1 MRKLLFCTL
10 IFTFF
15 LFDVISQTLSY
26 PFTNG
31 SLVGLTHYGTALTQ
45 TTDRI
50 NSTTDAVDLNGDYLR
65 TTGTFTDFSFTMSF
79 WINTTTVDG
88 TKRTIID
95 HSNKNSNFDNNSDAG
110 WYTYLKNGK
119 VGFAANYWHTH
130 DVSGSP
136 VVAYSGYAYTEATTN
151 IADGYWHNVI
161 VTAQKSI
168 IYTGSSEKRYVYNIY
183 VDGVLENTQTV
194 SRFTSSMTNVNAGL
208 VITAKAMTIAN
219 NNSSNLTDRYL
230 DNIDDI
236 KYYNSVVSS
245 TVINTLANENRCST
259 PTNITFNSITS
270 SSVDIDWNQNTDA
283 LSWDM
288 IYVPTGQPMGNG
300 ILTSSISVSNYS
312 LTGLTQ
318 NTTYD
323 VYIKSNCNGFSGWWS
338 VPNAFTTLC
347 PSAFVNAAAQNFT
360 LQLNSSGTGSIT
372 TSNINNGSSVDCG
385 VLNLS
390 LSKSSFNCSDVG
402 VNSVTLTATDN
413 QGHISTATAN
423 VTVLGLITNVPLS
436 VSQNSICSGNT
447 TTITTSSSDV
457 GVKYYLRND
466 ATNAIVSGPVIGIG
480 SALSLATGSLSANT
494 TFNVY
499 AETQGGGNYGLDFD
513 GTNDVINTTLQ
524 TAATSS
530 LTIEAWVFPRATVY
544 KRIVSNY
551 KGSATQSG
559 EIILDTYNATN
570 NGRGLRFVVEGAGN
584 SLHQLSTP
592 NVLTLNAWNHVA
604 GTFSN
609 GVTKLYVNGIE
620 VATNTATFTSIPSC
634 TNTMTMGED
643 PTVATAEYFNGKMD
657 EVRIWNT
664 ARTQTEI
671 AGNMNNCLAG
681 NENGLVTY
689 FKFYEN
695 AGSTVTDLVTGS
707 IGTMS
712 GMDPATDWVTG
723 NVDCGGV
730 CPFEMTDLITVTVN
744 ATPTISVNSGSV
756 CAGSSFTMVPSGAS
770 TYTFQGGS
778 AIKTPTAN
786 ASYTVTGTTAAGC
799 VSSTFATSNVTV
811 VASPTISVNSGSIC
825 AGSSFTM
832 IPTGANSYTY
842 QGGSAVKTPTATT
855 SYTVIGT
862 NAAGCMSSAYATSNV
877 TVNALPVIA
886 VNSGSICSGSS
897 FTMVPSGANT
907 YTFQGGSAVKTPT
920 ANASYTVTGTS
931 VAGCVSST
939 YATSN
944 VTVVAS
950 PTITVNSGS
959 ICAGGSFTIVPSG
972 ASTYTFQGGND
983 VVSPTTTSSYTVA
996 GTNASGCVSDPVA
1009 VSNITVNPIPVI
1021 TVAGGAICPGNSFTL
1036 SPTGA
1041 STYTYSS
1048 GSPVVSPGAT
1058 TSYTVSGTSTAG
1070 CESNT
1075 SAVATV
1081 TVSGTLTITITG
1093 NNTVCSGQAVS
1104 LTAGGATTYT
1114 WNTGATSVTIAPTPT
1129 ANATYS
1135 VIGASGS
1142 CSNTAVTSITVNP
1155 LPNVVA
1161 STNNTLI
1168 CSGQSATLTASGA
1181 STYTWSTSENTA
1193 NITVAPT
1200 VQTTY
1205 TVEGTGANGCVNSS
1219 VIMQS
1224 VSVCTDLNSL
1234 ADNANQIF
1242 VYPNPFNDKIN
1253 IHATVDFS
1261 GAESTILVYNALGSL
1276 IYATIIENEN
1286 TEIDLR
1292 DQALGIYFINVS
1304 INGMTSIHKIVKQ

>member
-15 LFDVISQTLSY
+15 LFDVNSQTLSY

-31 SLVGLTHYGTALTQ
+31 SLAGLTHFGTALTQ

-65 TTGTFTDFSFTMSF
+65 TTGTYTDFSFTMSF
-79 WINTTTVDG
+79 WVNTTTVDG

-119 VGFAANYWHTH
+119 VGLAANYWHTH

-136 VVAYSGYAYTEATTN
+136 VVAYSGYAYTESTTN

-245 TVINTLANENRCST
+245 TVINTLANENRCNT

-300 ILTSSISVSNYS
+300 VLTSSISVSNYS

-385 VLNLS
+385 IMNLS
-390 LSKSSFNCSDVG
+390 LSKTNFNCSDVG

-413 QGHISTATAN
+413 QGHVSTATAN

-436 VSQNSICSGNT
+436 VSQSSICSGNT
-447 TTITTSSSDV
+447 TTITTSSSDA

-466 ATNAIVSGPVIGIG
+466 ATNAVVSGPVIGTG
-480 SALSLATGSLSANT
+480 SALSFSTGSLSANT

-499 AETQGGGNYGLDFD
+499 AETPGGGNYGLDFD
-513 GTNDVINTTLQ
+513 GTNDVITTTLQ
-524 TAATSS
+524 TVATSS

-544 KRIVSNY
+544 KRIISNY

-609 GVTKLYVNGIE
+609 GVTTLYVNGIQ

-643 PTVATAEYFNGKMD
+643 PTIGSAEYFNGKID
-657 EVRIWNT
+657 EVRIWNA
-664 ARTQTEI
+664 ARTQAEL

-689 FKFYEN
+689 FKFSEN
-695 AGSTVTDLVTGS
+695 SGSTITDLVSGAT
-707 IGTMS
+707 GTMS
-712 GMDPATDWVTG
+712 GMDPATDWVIG
-723 NVDCGGV
+723 NVDCGGT
-730 CPFEMTDLITVTVN
+730 CPFEMTNLITVTVN
-744 ATPTISVNSGSV
+744 ATPTVAVNSGNV
-756 CAGSSFTMVPSGAS
+756 CSGSSFTMVPSGAS
-770 TYTFQGGS
+770 TYTFQGGN
-778 AIKTPTAN
+778 AI
-786 ASYTVTGTTAAGC
+786 
-799 VSSTFATSNVTV
+799 
-811 VASPTISVNSGSIC
+811 I
-825 AGSSFTM
+825 
-832 IPTGANSYTY
+832 
-842 QGGSAVKTPTATT
+842 
-855 SYTVIGT
+855 
-862 NAAGCMSSAYATSNV
+862 
-877 TVNALPVIA
+877 
-886 VNSGSICSGSS
+886 
-897 FTMVPSGANT
+897 
-907 YTFQGGSAVKTPT
+907 TPT

-939 YATSN
+939 FATSNVTVNALPVISVNSGSICSGNSFTMVPTGASTYTFQGGSAVKTPTATASYTVVGTNAAGCVSQGFATSNVTVNALPIIAVNSGSICSGSSFTMIPSGANTYTFQGGSSVKTPTANASYTVTGTSVAGCTSSTFATSN

-950 PTITVNSGS
+950 PTVIVNSGS
-959 ICAGGSFTIVPSG
+959 ICAGGSFTIAPSG
-972 ASTYTFQGGND
+972 ASSYTFQGGSAI
-983 VVSPTTTSSYTVA
+983 VSPTTTSSYTVA
-996 GTNASGCVSDPVA
+996 GTNATGCVSSPTA

-1021 TVAGGAICPGNSFTL
+1021 SLAGGAICPGNSFTL

-1048 GSPVVSPGAT
+1048 GSPVVSPAST
-1058 TSYTVSGTSTAG
+1058 TSYTVSGTSAAG
-1070 CESNT
+1070 CESST
-1075 SAVATV
+1075 SAVATI

-1093 NNTVCSGQAVS
+1093 NNTVCSGQAIN

-1114 WNTGATSVTIAPTPT
+1114 WNTGATASTIAPTPT

-1142 CSNTAVTSITVNP
+1142 CTNTAVTNITVNS
-1155 LPNVVA
+1155 LPNVSA

-1168 CSGQSATLTASGA
+1168 CSGQTATLTANGA
-1181 STYTWSTSENTA
+1181 STYTWSTAENTS
-1193 NITVAPT
+1193 NINVSPLT
-1200 VQTTY
+1200 QTTY
-1205 TVEGTGANGCVNSS
+1205 TVEGTGANGCVNSA
-1219 VIMQS
+1219 VITQS
-1224 VSVCTDLNSL
+1224 VSVCTDVNSL
-1234 ADNANQIF
+1234 VNNTNQISI
-1242 VYPNPFNDKIN
+1242 YPNPFNEKVIIN
-1253 IHATVDFS
+1253 AELNYSDV
-1261 GAESTILVYNALGSL
+1261 ESTIDVYNTLGSL
-1276 IYATIIENEN
+1276 VYTTVIKEEK

-1292 DQALGIYFINVS
+1292 NQAMGVYFINVT
-1304 INGMTSIHKIVKQ
+1304 IDRVTSIHKVIKQ

>member
-15 LFDVISQTLSY
+15 LFDVKSQTLSY

-31 SLVGLTHYGTALTQ
+31 SLAGLTHFGTALTQ
-45 TTDRI
+45 TIDRI
-50 NSTTDAVDLNGDYLR
+50 NSPTNAVDLNGDYLR
-65 TTGTFTDFSFTMSF
+65 TTSTFQDYSFTTSF
-79 WINTTTVDG
+79 WVNTSTVDG

-119 VGFAANYWHTH
+119 VGLAANYWHTH

-136 VVAYSGYAYTEATTN
+136 VVAYTGYVYTEATTN
-151 IADGYWHNVI
+151 IADGYWHNII
-161 VTAQKSI
+161 VTAQRSI
-168 IYTGSSEKRYVYNIY
+168 IYTASSEKRYVYSIY

-194 SRFTSSMTNVNAGL
+194 SRYTSSLSNVNCGL
-208 VITAKAMTIAN
+208 VITNKAMTIAN
-219 NNSSNLTDRYL
+219 NGSSNLTDRYL

-245 TVINTLANENRCST
+245 TVIANLANENRCNT

-300 ILTSSISVSNYS
+300 VLTSSISVSNYS
-312 LTGLTQ
+312 LTGLAQ
-318 NTTYD
+318 STTYD

-338 VPNAFTTLC
+338 IPNAFTTLC
-347 PSAFVNAAAQNFT
+347 PSTFVNAAAQNFT
-360 LQLNSSGTGSIT
+360 LQLNSLGTGSIT

-413 QGHISTATAN
+413 QGHVSTAAAN
-423 VTVLGLITNVPLS
+423 VTVLGLITNVALS
-436 VSQNSICSGNT
+436 VSQTSICSGNT
-447 TTITTSSSDV
+447 TTITTASSDF

-466 ATNAIVSGPVIGIG
+466 ATNSVVSGPVNGTG
-480 SALSLATGSLSANT
+480 NALTFNTGSLSANT

-513 GTNDVINTTLQ
+513 GTNDVVTTNITTQ
-524 TAATSS
+524 TTSS
-530 LTIEAWVFPRATVY
+530 LTIEAWIYPRATTY
-544 KRIVSNY
+544 KRIISNY
-551 KGSATQSG
+551 LNNAAQSG

-609 GVTKLYVNGIE
+609 GVTKLYVNGIQ
-620 VATNTATFTSIPSC
+620 VATNTASFTSIPSC
-634 TNTMTMGED
+634 TNTISIGED
-643 PTVATAEYFNGKMD
+643 PTIGSAEYFNGKMD
-657 EVRIWNT
+657 EVRIWNA
-664 ARTQTEI
+664 ARTQAEI
-671 AGNMNNCLAG
+671 AGNMNSCLVG
-681 NENGLVTY
+681 NESGLKNY
-689 FKFYEN
+689 FKFSEN
-695 AGSTVTDLVTGS
+695 AGNTVTDLVTGA

-723 NVDCGGV
+723 NVDCGSI

-744 ATPTISVNSGSV
+744 ATPTITVNSGNV
-756 CAGSSFTMVPSGAS
+756 CSGNSFTMTPSGAS

-786 ASYTVTGTTAAGC
+786 ASYTVTGTSAAGC

-832 IPTGANSYTY
+832 IPSGASSYTY

-855 SYTVIGT
+855 SYTVVGT
-862 NAAGCMSSAYATSNV
+862 NAAGCVSSTFATSNV
-877 TVNALPVIA
+877 TVNALPIIT

-907 YTFQGGSAVKTPT
+907 YTFEGGSAIKTPT
-920 ANASYTVTGTS
+920 ANASYTVAGTS
-931 VAGCVSST
+931 AAGCVSST

-944 VTVVAS
+944 VTVIAS

-959 ICAGGSFTIVPSG
+959 ICAGGSFTIVPTG
-972 ASTYTFQGGND
+972 ASTYTFQGGNA
-983 VVSPTTTSSYTVA
+983 VVSPTTTGSYTVA
-996 GTNASGCVSDPVA
+996 GTDASGCASNPAA
-1009 VSNITVNPIPVI
+1009 VSTITVNPLPII
-1021 TVAGGAICPGNSFTL
+1021 SVAGGAICTGNTFTL

-1048 GSPVVSPGAT
+1048 GSPIVSPSST
-1058 TSYTVSGTSTAG
+1058 TSYTVSGTSAAG

-1075 SAVATV
+1075 SAVATI

-1093 NNTVCSGQAVS
+1093 NNTVCSGQAIN

-1114 WNTGATSVTIAPTPT
+1114 WNTGATTTTIAPTPT
-1129 ANATYS
+1129 ANSTYS

-1142 CSNTAVTSITVNP
+1142 CSNTAVTSITVNS
-1155 LPNVVA
+1155 LPTVSA

-1168 CSGQSATLTASGA
+1168 CSGQTATLTANGA
-1181 STYTWSTSENTA
+1181 STYTWSTAENA
-1193 NITVAPT
+1193 ASIAVSPT

-1205 TVEGTGANGCVNSS
+1205 TVEGTGTNGCVNTS
-1219 VIMQS
+1219 VITQS
-1224 VSVCTDLNSL
+1224 VSVCTDINSIVG
-1234 ADNANQIF
+1234 NTHQIT
-1242 VYPNPFNDKIN
+1242 VYPNPFSDKVIVN
-1253 IHATVDFS
+1253 TMIDFS
-1261 GAESTILVYNALGSL
+1261 GTKATIHVYNTLGS
-1276 IYATIIENEN
+1276 IVYSTIIENET
-1286 TEIDLR
+1286 TEINLR
-1292 DQALGIYFINVS
+1292 DQALGMYFINITIDGVK
-1304 INGMTSIHKIVKQ
+1304 SIHKVIKQ